1 MSDAS
6 PLSPSPQHTHT
17 GSGNGRLHERSP
29 PDSPLQE
36 WEHLMRKSA
45 HDHRQRFCGHW
56 NTHTDI
62 KEATFLG
69 QHGNY
74 IGAGSDDGRVFIW
87 EKSSGKLVRVLK
99 GDSQIVNCVQWHP
112 SRVLLATSGIDSVV
126 RIWSPQIPHGEQE
139 EVVEEEK
146 FGEICQRNQRGMKID
161 PFSYM
166 LMHMGHRIPMQDGS
180 IQSGSDDEG
189 EGPAGEQGG
198 GARLYY
204 PVNCRQS

>member
-1 MSDAS
+1 M
-6 PLSPSPQHTHT
+6 
-17 GSGNGRLHERSP
+17 
-29 PDSPLQE
+29 
-36 WEHLMRKSA
+36 MRKGA

-69 QHGNY
+69 QHGSY

-99 GDSQIVNCVQWHP
+99 GDSQIVNCIQWHP

-146 FGEICQRNQRGMKID
+146 FGEICRRNQHGMKMD

-166 LMHMGHRIPMQDGS
+166 LMHMGHRIPMQDGGL
-180 IQSGSDDEG
+180 QSGSDDEG
-189 EGPAGEQGG
+189 EGPAAGPGS
-198 GARLYY
+198 GARLYQIQ